1 MPPEKP
7 KRPFGISVIV
17 LLTCVSIAVTLVRLS
32 IYPSPLNVPFLA
44 EIGLYVAFTPF
55 SIVNALLI
63 PFQLILVFGLWYLKR
78 WAWVLYMLQ
87 LGISMVA
94 GLHAHFSDE
103 IEADY
108 LVMAVNVVVVF
119 YLNLR
124 DVQLAFGYKPQQ
136 REESAA

>member
-1 MPPEKP
+1 MPTEKP

-17 LLTCVSIAVTLVRLS
+17 LLTCASIAVTLLRLS
-32 IYPSPLNVPFLA
+32 MFPSAPNIPLLT
-44 EIGLYVAFTPF
+44 ELGLYVAFTPF
-55 SIVNALLI
+55 SVVNALLI
-63 PFQLILVFGLWYLKR
+63 PFQLVLVFGLWYLKR

-94 GLHAHFSDE
+94 GLQAHFSDD

-108 LVMAVNVVVVF
+108 LVMAVNVLVVF
-119 YLNLR
+119 YLNLH

-136 REESAA
+136 REDSPA

>member
-1 MPPEKP
+1 MPSEKP
-7 KRPFGISVIV
+7 KRPFGVSVIV
-17 LLTCVSIAVTLVRLS
+17 LLTCASIAVTLLRLAMF
-32 IYPSPLNVPFLA
+32 PSEPNVPFLT
-44 EIGLYVAFTPF
+44 ELGLYVAFTPF
-55 SIVNALLI
+55 SVVNALLI

-94 GLHAHFSDE
+94 GLHAHFSNDM
-103 IEADY
+103 EADY

-136 REESAA
+136 REDNPA